1 MSAPERGWSRRGA
14 AGAAATVVV
23 VVALLGAAC
32 SDDGDDGEG
41 SQAPA
46 TETTLVPSSTGDRCD
61 DPRGDLDV
69 PPGVPEDAL
78 GPLVGIDLVTTAA
91 TVEGEELQVAFDVA
105 GPIDGVAA
113 PTFVVA
119 QGDPLESL
127 SFELRLT
134 RTGGVWASELIT
146 WPSGREER
154 RDVGLT
160 VVVDGARLTTAVPLA
175 ELPPIALSLQF
186 GAAAELADGLVVIDD
201 CSSLAPG

>member
-1 MSAPERGWSRRGA
+1 VLVA
-14 AGAAATVVV
+14 ASLAVTG
-23 VVALLGAAC
+23 C
-32 SDDGDDGEG
+32 SDADEGEA
-41 SQAPA
+41 QAPA
-46 TETTLVPSSTGDRCD
+46 TATTLVPSSTGDRCD

-78 GPLVGIDLVTTAA
+78 GALAGIDLVTAAA

-105 GPIDGVAA
+105 GPIADVAA

-127 SFELRLT
+127 SFELRLA
-134 RTGGVWASELIT
+134 RTDAAWASELIT

-154 RDVGLT
+154 RDAGL
-160 VVVDGARLTTAVPLA
+160 VVVADGARLTTALPLA

-186 GAAAELADGLVVIDD
+186 GAAAELSDGLVVIDD